1 MAAVVAVDSSDDS
14 SSSDEEELQVG
25 FNPNVALVGKQKIA
39 RNAVRCVTKCLH
51 CASFRVCDMYAVPF
65 MC

>member
-14 SSSDEEELQVG
+14 STSDDEALQVG

-51 CASFRVCDMYAVPF
+51 CASSRDCDMYTVPF

>member
-1 MAAVVAVDSSDDS
+1 MAVDSSDDS
-14 SSSDEEELQVG
+14 SSSDDEELEVG

-39 RNAVRCVTKCLH
+39 RNALRCVTECLH
-51 CASFRVCDMYAVPF
+51 CASSRECDMYTVSF

>member
-14 SSSDEEELQVG
+14 SSSDDEELEVG
-25 FNPNVALVGKQKIA
+25 FNRNVALVGRQKIA
-39 RNAVRCVTKCLH
+39 RNAVRCVTICLH
-51 CASFRVCDMYAVPF
+51 CASSRDCDMCTVPF

>member
-25 FNPNVALVGKQKIA
+25 FNPNVALVSKQKIA

-51 CASFRVCDMYAVPF
+51 CASSRDCDMYTVPF

>member
-14 SSSDEEELQVG
+14 SSSDDEELEVG
-25 FNPNVALVGKQKIA
+25 FNRNVALVGRQKIA

-51 CASFRVCDMYAVPF
+51 CASSRDCDMCTVPF